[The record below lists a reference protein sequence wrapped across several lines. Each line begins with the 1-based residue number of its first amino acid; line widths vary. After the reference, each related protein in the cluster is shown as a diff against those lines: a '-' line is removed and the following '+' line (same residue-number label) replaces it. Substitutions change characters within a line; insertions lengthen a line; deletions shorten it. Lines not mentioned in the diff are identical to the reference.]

1 MRLSGEILVTGG
13 AGFIGSHIVDKLL
26 DMEDVTEVR
35 VLDDFST
42 GKIENLTGHLENPKL
57 KVVKGDV
64 RKRGVVKKVMKG
76 VDCVFHEAA
85 ITSVPVSIKKP
96 LMMNR
101 VNVDGTLNVL
111 EEARVNDSTL
121 IYASSFA
128 VYGEPRDFPI
138 KETTPPRP
146 ISPYGASKLSAEAYC
161 LSYHEAYGLRTTCLR
176 LSNVYGPR
184 QFYSPYAGVITVFVN
199 RALKGEPLIIYGD
212 GEQTRDFIYVED
224 VVNVNLLTV
233 ASGKAYGEVFNV
245 GTEKETSVNVLASKI
260 KSIVGRESLRVIYKP
275 AIKGDI
281 RRSVAD
287 ISRMK
292 ALLGYKPKMDLDNGL
307 LQVIKWFSER

>member
-128 VYGEPRDFPI
+128 VYGEP
-138 KETTPPRP
+138 
-146 ISPYGASKLSAEAYC
+146 
-161 LSYHEAYGLRTTCLR
+161 RTTCLR

-307 LQVIKWFSER
+307 LQVIKWFRARLL